1 MAQNELRMLLSRR
14 VFPAALTPL
23 NTARQV
29 VSPKSKL
36 DPLLRKKERQ
46 EKRHRDADR
55 DRGALLGA
63 QAVNRLQLN
72 RCVCTGLNRG
82 ERQRSFGF

>member
-1 MAQNELRMLLSRR
+1 MCSH
-14 VFPAALTPL
+14 PL
-23 NTARQV
+23 HTARQV

-55 DRGALLGA
+55 DRGAPSWSPAL
-63 QAVNRLQLN
+63 NRLQLKN
-72 RCVCTGLNRG
+72 RCVCRGLNRG